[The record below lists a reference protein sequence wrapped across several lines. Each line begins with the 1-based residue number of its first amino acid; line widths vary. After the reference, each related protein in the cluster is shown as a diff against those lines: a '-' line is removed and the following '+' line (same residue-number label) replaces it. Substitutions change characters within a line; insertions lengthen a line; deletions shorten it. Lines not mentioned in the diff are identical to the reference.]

1 MKKAVIISLLAIAV
15 TGCAA
20 MRADSEYNDLV
31 TKTENEIKLAQQ
43 SGFLWNNT
51 EKFLADAK
59 EAKQAG
65 DTTKAIKLAKQA
77 LDEAKLAQDQ
87 AKINASPKANF
98 AYQQ

>member
-1 MKKAVIISLLAIAV
+1 MKKALIVSVLALAV

-20 MRADSEYNDLV
+20 IRADREYNDLV
-31 TKTENEIKLAQQ
+31 AKAEAEIKLAQQ

-65 DTTKAIKLAKQA
+65 DTTKATSLAKKA
-77 LDEAKLAQDQ
+77 LEEAKLAQEQ
-87 AKINASPKANF
+87 AKANANPKANF
-98 AYQQ
+98 AAR